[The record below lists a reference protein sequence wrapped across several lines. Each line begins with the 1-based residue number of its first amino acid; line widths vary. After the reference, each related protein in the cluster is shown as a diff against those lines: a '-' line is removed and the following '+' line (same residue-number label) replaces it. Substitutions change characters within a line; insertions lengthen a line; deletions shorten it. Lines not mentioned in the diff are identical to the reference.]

1 MRQPILGGAAILM
14 LAGVVA
20 ALPALR
26 TADGPPPGFSGGF
39 GEPSCAACHFDND
52 VNAFGGRVLVEGL
65 PDAYE
70 AGKEYVLTVR
80 LEAGGTAVAGFE
92 VTARFSEGASRERN
106 AGILRSL
113 DQRSAVTDSAGISY
127 LHHTRAGSVATDDTG
142 SSWALQWI
150 APKEGGAVTINVAA
164 NSGNADSSPL
174 GDLVFTTEVTLPP
187 ALGGI
192 PLPSRESP
200 R

>member
-1 MRQPILGGAAILM
+1 M
-14 LAGVVA
+14 LAGVVG
-20 ALPALR
+20 ALPARR
-26 TADGPPPGFSGGF
+26 TAEAPPPGFSGGF
-39 GEPSCAACHFDND
+39 GEPSCVACHLDNE

-92 VTARFSEGASRERN
+92 MTARFSEGASRESN
-106 AGILRSL
+106 AGILTPL
-113 DQRSAVTDSAGISY
+113 DQHSAVTDSAGISY
-127 LHHTRAGSVATDDTG
+127 LHHTRAGSVVTADTG
-142 SSWALQWI
+142 SRWALQWI
-150 APKEGGAVTINVAA
+150 APQQGGAVTINVAA

-174 GDLVFTTEVTLPP
+174 GDLVFTMEVTLRP
-187 ALGGI
+187 ALGEL
-192 PLPSRESP
+192 PLPTQESH